1 MFDEKLLTQASRD
14 TLKMQNSRT
23 RLSGLVQAHEP
34 MPDQSPA
41 RRGRGRRIPCERQLT
56 LELQSSSVGTVY
68 GTVVAGQ
75 RPLSRAPGSGQKR
88 GAVVAV
94 NVASPPRG
102 LGLEA
107 QLTEYARSK
116 LADETKGSIRL
127 SLGEL

>member
-41 RRGRGRRIPCERQLT
+41 RRGRGQRGPCERQLT
-56 LELQSSSVGTVY
+56 LELQTSSAVGPDS
-68 GTVVAGQ
+68 GQ
-75 RPLSRAPGSGQKR
+75 LPPGRAPGSGQKR

-94 NVASPPRG
+94 NVGGAPQG